1 MLPQK
6 NNVAPLR
13 NRIIVKVAES
23 FINDRF
29 ENADNIPAEI
39 MPDGSVPYHASLD
52 IDRSI
57 VKQIALAVMG
67 FSPDDEKDSAK
78 SLKEYGKEALARE
91 KLLPSKLSVITSA
104 CAACMKQQHVVTNFC
119 RGCIARPC
127 QVNCPK
133 GAISFTEANRA
144 QINPDMCINCGI
156 CLNSCPY
163 NAIIK
168 VPVPCEDSCP
178 VGAIT
183 KDADGKEHIDNEKC
197 ISCGKCLRSCP
208 FGAIVEPYQLID
220 VLKLLKDSDKKVV
233 AMLAPA
239 VLGQFGGTINNLVGA
254 LKKLGFTEVY
264 EVAVGADI
272 TTAKEAAEFIERM
285 EKGEKFMTTSCCP
298 AYFRAAKTSIPEIA
312 PYVSETHTPM
322 YYTAEKI
329 KEEHPD
335 YLTVFVGPCY
345 AKRVEAESDP
355 YVDYVI
361 TFEEAGAMFDADKI
375 KVEEC
380 EAMDFAEISCYQG
393 RQFPVTGGV
402 AGAVKSLVD
411 GKMEMRAETVDGLT
425 KEGLKALKCYA
436 LKGCDNNMIEVMCC
450 EGGCVAGP
458 GCLAMPR
465 KAAVAVDKYVKTG
478 CDLRERLENQK

>member
-6 NNVAPLR
+6 NNVAPIR
-13 NRIIVKVAES
+13 NQIIVKVAES
-23 FINDRF
+23 FIKDRF
-29 ENADNIPAEI
+29 ANADKIPEMI
-39 MPDGSVPYHASLD
+39 SPDGSIVYHASRE
-52 IDRSI
+52 IDRDI
-57 VKQIALAVMG
+57 IKKIAMAVMG
-67 FSPDDEKDSAK
+67 FVPADEQGVEK
-78 SLKEYGKEALARE
+78 SLNEYGKEALKRE
-91 KLLPSKLSVITSA
+91 KLLPSKLSVINEA

-127 QVNCPK
+127 QMNCPK

-144 QINPDMCINCGI
+144 QINPELCINCGI
-156 CLNSCPY
+156 CMNSCPY

-178 VGAIT
+178 VGAIS
-183 KDADGKEHIDNEKC
+183 KDSEGKEHIDNAKC

-208 FGAIVEPYQLID
+208 FGAIVEPYQMVD
-220 VLKLLKDSDKKVV
+220 VLKLMKDSGKKVA

-239 VLGQFGGTINNLVGA
+239 VLGQFGGTINNLIGA
-254 LKKLGFTEVY
+254 MKKLGFADVF

-272 TTAKEAAEFIERM
+272 TTQKEAAEFLERM

-298 AYFRAAKTSIPEIA
+298 AYFRAAKTSVPEIA
-312 PYVSETHTPM
+312 PFVSETHTPM
-322 YYTAEKI
+322 YYAAELVK
-329 KEEHPD
+329 KEHPD
-335 YLTVFVGPCY
+335 YVTVFVGPCY
-345 AKRVEAESDP
+345 AKRVEAEEDP
-355 YVDYVI
+355 FVDYVI
-361 TFEEAGAMFDADKI
+361 TFEELGAMFEADGI

-380 EAMDFAEISCYQG
+380 EALEFSQVSYYQG

-411 GKMEMRAETVDGLT
+411 GKYEMRPETIDGLT
-425 KEGLKALKCYA
+425 KESLKTLKRYA

-458 GCLAMPR
+458 GCLAMAR
-465 KAAVAVDKYVKTG
+465 KSALAVDKYVKTG
-478 CDLRERLENQK
+478 ADLRQKLEEGK

>member
-6 NNVAPLR
+6 NNVAPFR
-13 NRIIVKVAES
+13 YSIIVKVAES
-23 FINDRF
+23 FINGRF
-29 ENADNIPAEI
+29 DNADAIPSEI
-39 MPDGSVPYHASLD
+39 APDDFRPYHADLET
-52 IDRSI
+52 DRNI
-57 VKQIALAVMG
+57 IRQIALAVMG
-67 FSPDDEKDSAK
+67 FSPDEEKGKNK
-78 SLKEYGKEALARE
+78 SLREYGKEALKRE
-91 KLLPSKLSVITSA
+91 KLLPSKLSVITDA

-144 QINPDMCINCGI
+144 QINPDLCINCSI

-178 VGAIT
+178 VGAIS
-183 KDADGKEHIDNEKC
+183 KDAAGKEHIDNDKC

-208 FGAIVEPYQLID
+208 FGAIIEPYQIID
-220 VLKLLKDSDKKVV
+220 VLKLIKDSGKKAA

-239 VLGQFGGTINNLVGA
+239 VVGQFGGTINNLIGA
-254 LKKLGFTEVY
+254 LKKLGFADVF

-272 TTAKEAAEFIERM
+272 TTRREAAEFIERM
-285 EKGEKFMTTSCCP
+285 EKGDKFMTTSCCS

-312 PYVSETHTPM
+312 PFVSETHTPM
-322 YYTAEKI
+322 SYTAEKI
-329 KEEHPD
+329 KNEHPD
-335 YLTVFVGPCY
+335 YVTVFVGPCY

-355 YVDYVI
+355 FVDYVI
-361 TFEEAGAMFDADKI
+361 TFEELGAMFEADGI

-380 EAMDFAEISCYQG
+380 ESLEFSEISCYQG
-393 RQFPVTGGV
+393 RQFPITGGV
-402 AGAVKSLVD
+402 AGAVKSLVE
-411 GKMEMRAETVDGLT
+411 GKTDIRAETVDGLT
-425 KEGLKALKCYA
+425 KEGLKTLKRYA

-465 KAAVAVDKYVKTG
+465 KAAVAVDKYVKAG
-478 CDLRERLENQK
+478 PDLKNSVK

>member
-23 FINDRF
+23 FINNRF
-29 ENADNIPAEI
+29 DDADNIPAEI
-39 MPDGSVPYHASLD
+39 MPDGTRPYHASLEV
-52 IDRSI
+52 DRNI
-57 VKQIALAVMG
+57 IRQLVLAIMG
-67 FSPDDEKDSAK
+67 FSPDDEKNSTL
-78 SLKEYGKEALARE
+78 SLKEYGKKALQRE
-91 KLLPSKLSVITSA
+91 KLLPSKLSVITDA

-144 QINPDMCINCGI
+144 QINPELCINCGI
-156 CLNSCPY
+156 CMNSCPY

-183 KDADGKEHIDNEKC
+183 KDENGKEHIDNSLC

-208 FGAIVEPYQLID
+208 FGAIVEPYQIID
-220 VLKLLKDSDKKVV
+220 VLKLLKDCNKKVA

-239 VLGQFGGTINNLVGA
+239 VLGQFSGSINNLIGA
-254 LKKLGFTEVY
+254 MKKLGFDSVF

-272 TTAKEAAEFIERM
+272 TTEKEAAEFIERM
-285 EKGEKFMTTSCCP
+285 KKGDKFMTTSCCP
-298 AYFRAAKTSIPEIA
+298 AYFRAAKTSVPEIA
-312 PYVSETHTPM
+312 PFVSETHTPM
-322 YYTAEKI
+322 YYAAEKI
-329 KEEHPD
+329 KQEHPD
-335 YLTVFVGPCY
+335 FITVFVGPCY
-345 AKRVEAESDP
+345 AKRVEAEDDP
-355 YVDYVI
+355 FVDYVI
-361 TFEEAGAMFDADKI
+361 TFEELGAMFDADKI
-375 KVEEC
+375 KVDESEPL
-380 EAMDFAEISCYQG
+380 EFTEISCYQG
-393 RQFPVTGGV
+393 RQFPVSGGV
-402 AGAVKSLVD
+402 AGAVKSLVE
-411 GKMEMRAETVDGLT
+411 GKAEMRPETVDGLT
-425 KEGLKALKCYA
+425 KEGLKTLKRYA
-436 LKGCDNNMIEVMCC
+436 LKGCDSNMIEVMCC

-465 KAAVAVDKYVKTG
+465 KAALAVDKYVKTG
-478 CDLRERLENQK
+478 IDLNDKLKNSK

>member
-23 FINDRF
+23 FINNRF
-29 ENADNIPAEI
+29 DDADNIPAEI
-39 MPDGSVPYHASLD
+39 MPDGTRPYHASLEV
-52 IDRSI
+52 DRNI
-57 VKQIALAVMG
+57 IRQLVLAIMG
-67 FSPDDEKDSAK
+67 FSPDDEKNSTL
-78 SLKEYGKEALARE
+78 SLKEYGKKALQRE
-91 KLLPSKLSVITSA
+91 KLLPSKLSVITDA

-144 QINPDMCINCGI
+144 QINPELCINCGI
-156 CLNSCPY
+156 CMNSCPY

-183 KDADGKEHIDNEKC
+183 KDENGKEHIDNSLC

-208 FGAIVEPYQLID
+208 FGAIVEPYQIID
-220 VLKLLKDSDKKVV
+220 VLKLLKDSNKKVA

-239 VLGQFGGTINNLVGA
+239 VLGQFSGSINNLIGA
-254 LKKLGFTEVY
+254 MKKLGFDSVF

-272 TTAKEAAEFIERM
+272 TTEKEAAEFIERM
-285 EKGEKFMTTSCCP
+285 EKGDKFMTTSCCP
-298 AYFRAAKTSIPEIA
+298 AYFRAAKTSVPEIA
-312 PYVSETHTPM
+312 PFVSETHTPM
-322 YYTAEKI
+322 YYAAEKI
-329 KEEHPD
+329 KQEHPD
-335 YLTVFVGPCY
+335 FVTVFVGPCY
-345 AKRVEAESDP
+345 AKRVEAEDDP
-355 YVDYVI
+355 FVDYVI
-361 TFEEAGAMFDADKI
+361 TFEELGAMFDADKI
-375 KVEEC
+375 KVDESEPL
-380 EAMDFAEISCYQG
+380 EFTEISCYQG
-393 RQFPVTGGV
+393 RQFPVSGGV
-402 AGAVKSLVD
+402 AGAVKSLVE
-411 GKMEMRAETVDGLT
+411 GKAEMRAETVDGLT
-425 KEGLKALKCYA
+425 KEGLKTLKRYA
-436 LKGCDNNMIEVMCC
+436 LKGCDSNMIEVMCC

-465 KAAVAVDKYVKTG
+465 KAALAVDKYVKTG
-478 CDLRERLENQK
+478 TDLNDKLKNSK